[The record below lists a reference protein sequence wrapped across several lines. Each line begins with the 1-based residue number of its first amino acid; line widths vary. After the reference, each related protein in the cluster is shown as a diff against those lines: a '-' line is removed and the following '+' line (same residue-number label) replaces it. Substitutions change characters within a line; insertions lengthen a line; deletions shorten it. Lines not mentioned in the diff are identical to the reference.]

1 MGPTVY
7 QRVAGYERAVLT
19 QIREASMER
28 ETGFEPATP
37 CLEGRNSTA
46 ELLPPE
52 L

>member
-1 MGPTVY
+1 M
-7 QRVAGYERAVLT
+7 
-19 QIREASMER
+19 ASRSPNVQLSMSGRHSCNVFMER

-52 L
+52 S